1 MLLLP
6 GPRAA
11 NRWNLMKCSRSRG
24 FAASALLRLFTCPI
38 SENVL
43 SETEPQYDVE
53 ISPWGSTNDCS
64 PEGGRQSEELTEEEA
79 LLSAFEVLP

>member
-1 MLLLP
+1 VLLLP

-24 FAASALLRLFTCPI
+24 FTASALLRFFPCPI

-53 ISPWGSTNDCS
+53 ISPWSSTNDSS
-64 PEGGRQSEELTEEEA
+64 PEGGRQSEELTEEA
-79 LLSAFEVLP
+79 LLSAFQVLP